1 MMKRVGGKAG
11 NLLKLEKNF
20 RVPRFFVIAPDGKLD
35 GVLNKFDKLGSER
48 VAVRS
53 SAVNEDSK
61 DAAWAGQLETVLN
74 VERNGL
80 REAIQTCRNSATS
93 ERARAYAMAH
103 DVESGG
109 VAVIV
114 QKMVQSRVSGVAFSK
129 HPVTSEARVVVEAVH
144 GLGEQLVSGSV
155 TPDTY
160 IEGGEQYLARSEAI
174 LTEQELA
181 EVIEL
186 TKRVEESLGYS
197 VDIEWAY
204 EGDTLYLLQARP
216 ITTV

>member
-1 MMKRVGGKAG
+1 MTLGGKAD
-11 NLLKLEKNF
+11 NLLKLSVMF
-20 RVPRFFVIAPDGKLD
+20 RVPDFFVIAPDEPLD
-35 GVLNKFDKLGSER
+35 DTLNKFNELGAEK

-61 DAAWAGQLETVLN
+61 EAAWAGQLETVLN
-74 VERNGL
+74 VERGGL
-80 REAIQTCRNSATS
+80 VDAIERCRRSADS
-93 ERARAYAMAH
+93 ERVRAYAAVH

-114 QKMVQSRVSGVAFSK
+114 QKMVHSRVSGVAFSR
-129 HPVTSEARVVVEAVH
+129 HPVTGEAKVVVEAVR
-144 GLGEQLVSGSV
+144 GLGEKLVSGFV

-160 IEGGEQYLARSEAI
+160 IEGGEEHLTGTEPI
-174 LTEQELA
+174 LTESELTA
-181 EVIEL
+181 VINL
-186 TKRVEESLGYS
+186 TKRVEEFFGYA

-204 EGDTLYLLQARP
+204 EKDELYLLQVRP